1 MVNPVEVQTF
11 VVRAVDAAQN
21 VNQLQ
26 NAVLAGQH
34 TSLLER
40 VQRNE
45 VERSQVNAQNKAEGK
60 SVRNSMEGSNRGS
73 YLPYRRRGSNA
84 QEEEVHPA
92 VTDEKRG
99 LILDVRL

>member
-11 VVRAVDAAQN
+11 VVRAVDAAHN
-21 VNQLQ
+21 VNQIQ
-26 NAVLAGQH
+26 NAALAEQH
-34 TSLLER
+34 TNLLER

-60 SVRNSMEGSNRGS
+60 NVRNSMEGSNRGS
-73 YLPYRRRGSNA
+73 YLPYRRRNSNP
-84 QEEEVHPA
+84 QEEELHPS
-92 VTDEKRG
+92 VSDEKRG